1 MRSRR
6 LGFWWATLCVPIVV
20 FLAVEVGLRFTVAD
34 SLGDDAYLNLVDVPS
49 FFGVREIGG
58 RRFVQVTH
66 PEAYRGRRIRFA
78 EEKDPGTLRVFCL
91 GGSASA
97 GWPHPPGEIHSVYL
111 QQALERSFPDRSF
124 EVINVGAH
132 AYAAY
137 RVRLILD
144 QVLRYEPDL
153 LVLYSGNNEF
163 LEHRRYPAV
172 STALARAVV
181 VANHSAL
188 FRWLRSHLVSAFFP
202 ENSLSAQR
210 REDALDGLASKL
222 RQQAVDLRR
231 DPAQLARVE
240 EHYAYSVRTMSEAA
254 RRAGVPV
261 ILATVPVNLRGWRP
275 NASANRLEGR
285 ALARW
290 QEAFDGGRVA
300 LLEEAPDRA
309 LRALAAA
316 AELEP
321 LHAHTHFLVGQA
333 HLHGGDPQRALESF
347 GRARDLDQNPF
358 RALSSFNDILR
369 EIAARNDG
377 ILLADLERAFEQAS
391 EPGGPGFDL
400 FLDYVHPTVE
410 GNRLVA
416 RTLFDTIV
424 EAGLMGLES
433 AEATFVAEA
442 RSAYDETR
450 DARLQMTI
458 FALMGVMHQYDA
470 MIATARRLRAQ
481 GSTLPIVHE
490 VLEVFPAYL
499 ELERRRLL
507 QLPLDPVQA
516 RRVEFRYRRFYER

>member
-1 MRSRR
+1 
-6 LGFWWATLCVPIVV
+6 VPIVLL
-20 FLAVEVGLRFTVAD
+20 LAVEVALRITLAD

-49 FFGVREIGG
+49 FFGVTEIGG

-66 PEAYRGRRIRFA
+66 PEAYRGRKTMFS
-78 EEKDPGTLRVFCL
+78 EEKDPGTLRIFCL

-97 GWPHPPGEIHSVYL
+97 GWPHPADEIYTVYL

-137 RVRLILD
+137 RVRLMLEQI
-144 QVLRYEPDL
+144 LRYEPDL

-163 LEHRRYPAV
+163 LEHRRYLAL
-172 STALARAVV
+172 STAMARG
-181 VANHSAL
+181 VAIASHSAL
-188 FRWLRSHLVSAFFP
+188 FRWLRGTLVAAVFP

-210 REDALDGLASKL
+210 REDAIDGLASKL
-222 RQQAVDLRR
+222 RQQAVELRR

-254 RRAGVPV
+254 RRADVPV
-261 ILATVPVNLRGWRP
+261 VLATVPVNLRGWRP
-275 NASANRLEGR
+275 NASLNRLEGQ

-290 QEAFDGGRVA
+290 QEAFDGGRAA
-300 LLEEAPDRA
+300 LLEEDPDRA

-316 AELEP
+316 ALLEP
-321 LHAHTHFLVGQA
+321 LHAQTHFLVGLARLQS
-333 HLHGGDPQRALESF
+333 GDPQRALESF

-369 EIAARNDG
+369 EIAAQNDG
-377 ILLADLERAFEQAS
+377 VLLADLERAFEGAS

-400 FLDYVHPTVE
+400 FLDYVHPTVA

-424 EAGLMGLES
+424 EGGLLGREAS
-433 AEATFVAEA
+433 GATYPAEAG
-442 RSAYDETR
+442 SAYDETG
-450 DARLQMTI
+450 DVRLQTTI
-458 FALMGVMHQYDA
+458 FALMGVMHQYEA
-470 MIATARRLRAQ
+470 MVATAQRLRAR
-481 GSTLPIVHE
+481 GATLPIVDE

-507 QLPLDPVQA
+507 ELPLDPVQA
-516 RRVEFRYRRFYER
+516 RRIEYRYRRFYER